1 MSGLQI
7 KGAKRRRVQV
17 VVGTE
22 IARHPVVVRPLARCD
37 AESICSERAGPSRVA
52 CMHHGPPRRG
62 RRAWRWKRGRPTH
75 TPTDLQPCWLG
86 GGKEAVATCATRT
99 AVSRGLTCGP
109 PARLKAADAGRSP
122 ARQTSLLPPPH
133 LNSKLEFWLYWLKLS
148 GLDIY
153 YKTNTEG
160 WARVVLANLQRDL
173 LLFYDTSEFCL
184 LAHRRL
190 IVGAR
195 ALNADLR
202 AFAVRWYRGPRGV
215 SACVSCMTSCCVTKR
230 SVKAVLI
237 TVSYKWK

>member
-1 MSGLQI
+1 MHEYICGPIYATVPIDPPIVAKLDGIKRTVANHADGTMSGLQI

-37 AESICSERAGPSRVA
+37 AASICSERAGPSRVA

-133 LNSKLEFWLYWLKLS
+133 LNSKLEFWLYKCTDFKICGGAAASSKILMWALL
-148 GLDIY
+148 
-153 YKTNTEG
+153 EG
-160 WARVVLANLQRDL
+160 SKIWAL
-173 LLFYDTSEFCL
+173 LP
-184 LAHRRL
+184 
-190 IVGAR
+190 
-195 ALNADLR
+195 ADL
-202 AFAVRWYRGPRGV
+202 
-215 SACVSCMTSCCVTKR
+215 
-230 SVKAVLI
+230 
-237 TVSYKWK
+237 